1 MRRFLILIVGV
12 AGTLCWG
19 QSAGEWNYF
28 DPVRVTKL
36 GCRTERVRHDPIGNG
51 PTHEELVWQA
61 EAFAERRD
69 EPGWS
74 KIVAIFP
81 SNLRGRH
88 AAEKACSQWMD
99 EATKRVQRATPALV
113 TR

>member
-1 MRRFLILIVGV
+1 MVSPGRCVG
-12 AGTLCWG
+12 G
-19 QSAGEWNYF
+19 QSADEWNYF
-28 DPVRVTKL
+28 APVRVTKL
-36 GCRTERVRHDPIGNG
+36 SCRTERVRHDAAGID
-51 PTHEELVWQA
+51 PTREELVWQA

-81 SNLRGRH
+81 SNLKGRH

-99 EATKRVQRATPALV
+99 EATKCVQRAAPALQP
-113 TR
+113 